1 MDLQR
6 RHACLIRSGAVS
18 VDSERQPTQAD
29 RADGKRSGQSN
40 AAIEARIEGPV
51 KDRSLCAPVFGRR
64 HMKRPAN
71 QGR

>member
-18 VDSERQPTQAD
+18 VDPERQPTQAD
-29 RADGKRSGQSN
+29 RADGKRSGHPN
-40 AAIEARIEGPV
+40 AANEARIEGAM
-51 KDRSLCAPVFGRR
+51 KDRGRCAPLFGRR